1 MPYTK
6 LALKN
11 LHTLSL
17 EDVDATLNA
26 CGLTIDR
33 DEYGD
38 EEIQY
43 GFDIIRGYFNNGQAV
58 DYPAAA
64 ELFNQQVNATQQ
76 PDSDQKTKVKK
87 SGKGK
92 KPVNTLTISE
102 LLSLASEQ
110 SGRRISLTEA
120 VKILQACGLPDQEEY
135 SSSECDRFLEACDLF
150 KNQGKSY
157 EEVAVQ
163 RSQSS
168 GEALAESDLLQQVDD
183 AADLMESN
191 ISGVTEFVMQ
201 QRAKG
206 QALADS
212 QRYLSYYLQELK
224 EGQAVQDFWARLRE
238 HAKARLEGKSQ
249 APLLWAEPHTTLTL
263 PSLPNSMSSSD
274 SSNNGT
280 TNE

>member
-26 CGLTIDR
+26 CGLPIDR

-38 EEIQY
+38 EEIRY
-43 GFDIIRGYFNNGQAV
+43 GFDIIRGYLSNGQAD
-58 DYPAAA
+58 DYAAA
-64 ELFNQQVNATQQ
+64 GELFKQQVNAIQQ
-76 PDSDQKTKVKK
+76 PDPDQKTKVKK
-87 SGKGK
+87 PAKGK

-120 VKILQACGLPDQEEY
+120 VEILVLCGLPDQEQYTEL
-135 SSSECDRFLEACDLF
+135 ECDRFLEACDRIL
-150 KNQGKSY
+150 NQDKSY
-157 EEVAVQ
+157 QEVAAQ
-163 RSQSS
+163 KSQSS
-168 GEALAESDLLQQVDD
+168 GEVEAENDLLQQVDD

-224 EGQAVQDFWARLRE
+224 EGQDVQDFWGRLRE
-238 HAKARLEGKSQ
+238 HAKARLGGKSQ
-249 APLLWAEPHTTLTL
+249 ARLLRAEPHTTLTL
-263 PSLPNSMSSSD
+263 PSKPNSMSSSD